1 MDFFLYKFK
10 PASRIEQKAVEAIT
24 ENKKIKF
31 LEEYYKIH
39 YLPKI
44 VKPMWTNK
52 KEVLENYLKTV
63 AEYFSEEIKNMYEI
77 ES

>member
-1 MDFFLYKFK
+1 M
-10 PASRIEQKAVEAIT
+10 EAIT

-31 LEEYYKIH
+31 LEECYKVH

-44 VKPMWTNK
+44 VKQMQTNK

-63 AEYFSEEIKNMYEI
+63 AEYFSEEIKSMYEI
-77 ES
+77 ESEEKRNLSIDVLFG